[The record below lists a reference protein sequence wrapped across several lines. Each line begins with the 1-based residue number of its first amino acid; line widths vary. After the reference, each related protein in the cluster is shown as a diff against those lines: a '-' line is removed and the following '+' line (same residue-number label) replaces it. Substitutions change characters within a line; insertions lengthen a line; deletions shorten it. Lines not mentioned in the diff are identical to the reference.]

1 MFASVIFTTY
11 NHPQWLEKTL
21 WGFSAQTY
29 RDFEIIVADDG
40 SGPETRQVIE
50 SMQSQT
56 DISIRHLW
64 QEDDGFQKCRILN
77 KAIVASRGE
86 YLIFTDGDCIPHP
99 DFVRNHVE
107 LAADNCLL
115 SGGYFKLPL
124 SVSRAITREDIVSGN
139 CTRPGWLLRH
149 GVPFTPKL
157 TKLYSHR
164 FWGAILDALTITR
177 ATWNGHSSST
187 WKKHVLAVNG
197 FDERMQYGGQDRE
210 FGERLVNLGLSTR
223 QVRYRCSCVHLDHG
237 RGYASPESIARNRQ
251 IRRETRDKRI
261 TRTAYGIVPGEQ
273 QIAEAGRA

>member
-11 NHPQWLEKTL
+11 NHPKWLEKTL
-21 WGFSAQTY
+21 WGFSAQSY

-40 SGPETRQVIE
+40 SGPETREVVDSVKAQI
-50 SMQSQT
+50 
-56 DISIRHLW
+56 DIPVQHIW

-107 LAADNCLL
+107 LAAENCLL

-124 SVSRAITREDIVSGN
+124 EVSRAITREDILNGN

-149 GVPFTPKL
+149 GVPFTPKIA
-157 TKLYSHR
+157 KLYSHPL
-164 FWGAILDALTITR
+164 WGALLDALTITR

-237 RGYASPESIARNRQ
+237 RGYARPESIARNRQ
-251 IRRETRDKRI
+251 IRRETRDKGI
-261 TRTAYGIVPGEQ
+261 TRTAYGIEPAGQ
-273 QIAEAGRA
+273 QVAEPS

>member
-11 NHPQWLEKTL
+11 NHPKWLEKTL
-21 WGFSAQTY
+21 WGFSVQSY

-40 SGPETRQVIE
+40 SGPETREVIE
-50 SMQSQT
+50 RLQPQ
-56 DISIRHLW
+56 IEIPIRHLW

-107 LAADNCLL
+107 LARENTML

-124 SVSRAITREDIVSGN
+124 EVSRAITREDILDGN
-139 CTRPGWLLRH
+139 STNPIWLLRH
-149 GVPFTPKL
+149 GVPFTPKIA
-157 TKLYSHR
+157 KLISQPLL
-164 FWGAILDALTITR
+164 GALLDALTVTT
-177 ATWNGHSSST
+177 ASWNGHSSST
-187 WKKHVLAVNG
+187 WKKHVLETNG

-210 FGERLVNLGLSTR
+210 FGERLMNLGIKAR

-237 RGYASPESIARNRQ
+237 RGYAHPESIARNRS
-251 IRRETRDKRI
+251 IRAHTRRHRV
-261 TRTAYGIVPGEQ
+261 TRTEYGIEQ
-273 QIAEAGRA
+273 AGRSRPEPET

>member
-11 NHPQWLEKTL
+11 NHPKWLEKTL
-21 WGFSAQTY
+21 WGFSAQSY

-40 SGPETRQVIE
+40 SGPETREVIE
-50 SMQSQT
+50 KVKSQI
-56 DISIRHLW
+56 DIPIQHIW

-107 LAADNCLL
+107 LAAENTLL

-124 SVSRAITREDIVSGN
+124 EVSRAITREDILNGN

-149 GVPFTPKL
+149 GVPFTPKIA
-157 TKLYSHR
+157 KLFSHR
-164 FWGAILDALTITR
+164 FWGALLDALTITR

-237 RGYASPESIARNRQ
+237 RGYARPESIARNRQ
-251 IRRETRDKRI
+251 IRRETRARRI
-261 TRTAYGIVPGEQ
+261 TRTEHGIVHGGQ
-273 QIAEAGRA
+273 QATEVS

>member
-11 NHPQWLEKTL
+11 NHPKWLEKTL
-21 WGFSAQTY
+21 WGFAAQSY

-40 SGPETRQVIE
+40 SGPETGEVIE
-50 SMQSQT
+50 RMQNE
-56 DISIRHLW
+56 IEIPLRHLW

-77 KAIVASRGE
+77 KAVVASRGE

-99 DFVRNHVE
+99 NFVKNHVE
-107 LAADNCLL
+107 LARENTLL

-124 SVSRAITREDIVSGN
+124 DVSRAITKEDILNGN

-157 TKLYSHR
+157 AKLFSHPLI
-164 FWGAILDALTITR
+164 GAVLDALTVTR

-187 WKKHVLAVNG
+187 WKKHVLEVNG

-210 FGERLVNLGLSTR
+210 FGERLMNLGIKTR

-237 RGYASPESIARNRQ
+237 RGYARPESIARNKAIRQ
-251 IRRETRDKRI
+251 HTRQNRL
-261 TRTAYGIVPGEQ
+261 TRTEFGIDSSRERL
-273 QIAEAGRA
+273 AESS

>member
-11 NHPQWLEKTL
+11 NHPKWLEKTL
-21 WGFSAQTY
+21 WGFSAQSF

-40 SGPETRQVIE
+40 SGEETRAVIE
-50 SMQSQT
+50 SMRAQI
-56 DISIRHLW
+56 DIPIQHVW

-99 DFVRNHVE
+99 DFVKNHVE
-107 LAADNCLL
+107 LAAENTML

-124 SVSRAITREDIVSGN
+124 DVSRAITRQDIIDGN
-139 CTRPGWLLRH
+139 ATRPAWLLRR

-157 TKLYSHR
+157 CKLLPYR
-164 FWGAILDALTITR
+164 WLGALLDALTITR

-187 WKKHVLAVNG
+187 WKKLVLATNG

-210 FGERLVNLGLSTR
+210 FGERLMNLGVRTR

-237 RGYASPESIARNRQ
+237 RGYARPESIARNRE
-251 IRRETRDKRI
+251 IRRHTRRFRV
-261 TRTAYGIVPGEQ
+261 TRTAFGIDSAPG
-273 QIAEAGRA
+273 

>member
-11 NHPQWLEKTL
+11 NHPKWLEKTL
-21 WGFSAQTY
+21 WGFAAQSY

-40 SGPETRQVIE
+40 SGPETGEVIE
-50 SMQSQT
+50 RMQNE
-56 DISIRHLW
+56 IEIPLRHLW

-77 KAIVASRGE
+77 KAVVASRGE

-99 DFVRNHVE
+99 DFVKNHVE
-107 LAADNCLL
+107 LARENTML

-124 SVSRAITREDIVSGN
+124 DVSRAITKEDILNGN

-157 TKLYSHR
+157 AKLFSHPLI
-164 FWGAILDALTITR
+164 GAVLDALTVTR

-187 WKKHVLAVNG
+187 WKKHVLEVNG

-210 FGERLVNLGLSTR
+210 FGERLMNLGIKTR

-237 RGYASPESIARNRQ
+237 RGYARPESIARNKAIRQ
-251 IRRETRDKRI
+251 HTRQNRL
-261 TRTAYGIVPGEQ
+261 TRTDFGIDSSHERL
-273 QIAEAGRA
+273 AESSG